1 MILYNISLSV
11 ILLFANWLFVSSY
24 VNINKFFSYDSNN
37 PKKSNILLVNIITF
51 TFLII
56 SYFLANIF
64 FQFQSIKNYDFL
76 PYFFTQLL
84 ILCLLCLYG
93 IYLYVFEKLRF
104 YHILIIVSVSML
116 LISYIYP
123 LLLSIAFDKYE

>member
-1 MILYNISLSV
+1 MK
-11 ILLFANWLFVSSY
+11 FKQSY
-24 VNINKFFSYDSNN
+24 FFVNINKFFSYNSNN
-37 PKKSNILLVNIITF
+37 PQKSYIILINVITF

-84 ILCLLCLYG
+84 ILWLLCLYG

-116 LISYIYP
+116 IISYIYP

>member
-1 MILYNISLSV
+1 MSLYNISLSV
-11 ILLFANWLFVSSY
+11 ILLFANWLFISSY
-24 VNINKFFSYDSNN
+24 VNINKFFSYNSNN
-37 PKKSNILLVNIITF
+37 PQKSNILLINVITF
-51 TFLII
+51 TFLMI

-84 ILCLLCLYG
+84 ILWLLCLHG

-116 LISYIYP
+116 IISYIYP

>member
-51 TFLII
+51 AFLII

-84 ILCLLCLYG
+84 ILWLLCLYG

-116 LISYIYP
+116 IISYIYP